1 MGVLSGFQAEPMTV
15 VAWRGEAPPPPT
27 RASRRTCGEAPASVE
42 LARMNAAKAI
52 PANFT
57 SRFNLSADE
66 ELIRYIKRTS
76 FRKGASMAFRK
87 KTSMPGSSPLS

>member
-1 MGVLSGFQAEPMTV
+1 
-15 VAWRGEAPPPPT
+15 
-27 RASRRTCGEAPASVE
+27 
-42 LARMNAAKAI
+42 MNAAKAI

-87 KTSMPGSSPLS
+87 KTSMPGSLPLS